1 MAASSTPQGMSAAR
15 TRTLP
20 APGPLG
26 AFVLISLFANLIML
40 VGPIFMLQVYD
51 RVLPSRSL
59 PTLWA
64 LLALVV
70 VLYASYALI
79 EALRARMAARFATLF
94 EAKFSPLAFEAGLK
108 QRPQI
113 RTEAGDPVRDLD
125 SVRQFLS
132 GSGPAA
138 LLDLPWMP
146 VYLATVFLLHP
157 LLGFVTLVGAAAI
170 VGLLVVNELN
180 LRRPSRDLA
189 AATARR
195 QVQADDTRANAE
207 SVIAMG
213 MLPAMIRRWNAAS
226 AELSRSLQQ
235 AADRNGLYASLIKAL
250 RFLLQASVLAT
261 GAYLAI
267 SGEISAGLM
276 VATSIIASRAL
287 APVEQV
293 VGQWR
298 GVVGARQA
306 WKRLRT
312 ALAASA
318 METPDVTL
326 PAPHRSLVARELATG
341 PGSRLRLV
349 EGISFDLA
357 AGEALGVL
365 GLSGSGKS
373 SLVRALVGIWPAMHG
388 SIRLDGSELHH
399 FHHDELGR
407 SIGYLPQQVE
417 LFAGTVAQNIA
428 RFRTDGDEAAVFDA
442 ARAAQVHDLVASL
455 PEGYGTQIGERGS
468 ALSAGQRQRIGLA
481 RALYGNPFLLVLD
494 EPNSNLDA
502 EGEAALTEAIR
513 AAKARGAVVIIVAHR
528 PAAIAAVDKL
538 LYLKSGRQ
546 LAFGPRDEVLRQI
559 TQPASNVRSI
569 VAVANG

>member
-1 MAASSTPQGMSAAR
+1 MPAAGIRRLA
-15 TRTLP
+15 
-20 APGPLG
+20 APGPL
-26 AFVLISLFANLIML
+26 ASFVLISLFANLIML

-64 LLALVV
+64 LLTLAI

-79 EALRARMAARFATLF
+79 EALRACMAARFATLF
-94 EAKFSPLAFEAGLK
+94 EAKYSPMAFEAGLK
-108 QRPQI
+108 QRPQV
-113 RTEAGDPVRDLD
+113 RAEAEDPVRDLD

-146 VYLATVFLLHP
+146 VYLATVFLIHP
-157 LLGFVTLVGAAAI
+157 LLGCVTLIGAAAI
-170 VGLLVVNELN
+170 IALLVVNELN

-189 AATARR
+189 AATGRR
-195 QVQADDTRANAE
+195 QLQADDTRVNAE
-207 SVIAMG
+207 SVMAMG
-213 MLPAMIRRWNAAS
+213 MLPAMTRRWNAAS
-226 AELSRSLQQ
+226 AELSRAQQQ
-235 AADRNGLYASLIKAL
+235 AADRNGLYASVIKAL
-250 RFLLQASVLAT
+250 RFLLQAAVLAA

-267 SGEISAGLM
+267 MGEISAGLM

-306 WKRLRT
+306 WQRLRT
-312 ALAASA
+312 ALAAA
-318 METPDVTL
+318 RTDPPGVTL
-326 PAPHRSLVARELATG
+326 PAPCRSLVARDLATG
-341 PGSRLRLV
+341 PSARLRLV
-349 EGISFDLA
+349 EGISFELA
-357 AGEALGVL
+357 AGEALGIL

-373 SLVRALVGIWPAMHG
+373 SLVRALVGVWPAMHG
-388 SIRLDGSELHH
+388 SIRLDGSELQH
-399 FHHDELGR
+399 FHPDELGR

-417 LFAGTVAQNIA
+417 LFSGTVAQNIA
-428 RFRTDGDEAAVFDA
+428 RFRADGDEAAVFA
-442 ARAAQVHDLVASL
+442 GARSAQVHDLIAGL
-455 PEGYGTQIGERGS
+455 PEGYGTQIGERGA

-502 EGEAALTEAIR
+502 DGEAALTEAIR

-538 LYLKSGRQ
+538 LYLRAGRQ

-559 TQPASNVRSI
+559 TQPAPNVRSI